1 MQRNASTERR
11 RFMAETL
18 QKALDITEDL
28 LSDSSS
34 DDEYDGDVK
43 DRSNTAEAADILM
56 TQRTLALLRQQMAAK
71 VSAASRAGGSKDSP
85 GRQKS

>member
-43 DRSNTAEAADILM
+43 DRSNSAEAADTLM
-56 TQRTLALLRQQMAAK
+56 TQQTLALLRQQLAAK
-71 VSAASRAGGSKDSP
+71 VSAVSRAGGSKNSMP
-85 GRQKS
+85 REKL